1 MGMNYNFYYTR
12 NVVLII
18 RKGEKMVN
26 KVKNVKKGLKT
37 NSIKTEKKV
46 NKVITECSKG
56 KTEKKVKIS
65 SKVSKIKD
73 IPIKRKVLK
82 KSNTECSNDKKYKK
96 PKVSKVIAPDTPPII
111 PQIEA
116 PINSGVNVK
125 GYKSK
130 KICTE
135 CIDTSNLK
143 MLKFLGWCP
152 SDGCTCSITS
162 ADLVGR
168 DRYRCIRCGNKCLF
182 SELLKEE
189 KKGRARLSLR
199 DRNECLEEMSIGIS
213 MHDVPDIPDTFKDI
227 DLGEDWD

>member
-1 MGMNYNFYYTR
+1 MG
-12 NVVLII
+12 
-18 RKGEKMVN
+18 
-26 KVKNVKKGLKT
+26 KVVKKVLKV

-46 NKVITECSKG
+46 KKVSTECSKDKEVKVSKVKVIPKKQKVLKKPSTECSKG
-56 KTEKKVKIS
+56 K
-65 SKVSKIKD
+65 KD
-73 IPIKRKVLK
+73 RL
-82 KSNTECSNDKKYKK
+82 
-96 PKVSKVIAPDTPPII
+96 PKVSKVIAPDNSPII

-116 PINSGVNVK
+116 PINSEVKVSK

-143 MLKFLGWCP
+143 LLKFLGWCP

-162 ADLVGR
+162 ADLVGKNL
-168 DRYRCIRCGNKCLF
+168 YKCIRCGKKCL
-182 SELLKEE
+182 STELLKEE

-199 DRNECLEEMSIGIS
+199 DRNECLAEMSEGIS
-213 MHDVPDIPDTFKDI
+213 MHDVPDIPETFKDI